1 MSNKTYVSVKKEK
14 YQYFW
19 LKKVPFLELIL
30 MSSHKIYSQTSI
42 ARTPMARLPW
52 LIRTRF

>member
-1 MSNKTYVSVKKEK
+1 MCTTTCSCGEIKKTLVEK
-14 YQYFW
+14 SGF
-19 LKKVPFLELIL
+19 
-30 MSSHKIYSQTSI
+30 SGDTIYSQTSM